1 MKSTQTENIINS
13 LDWRYATKLFDAT
26 KKLNDQQ
33 LELLLDAV
41 QLTPSSY
48 GLQPYQ
54 IIVVSDQAIKEQLK
68 AAAYGQTQ
76 LADASHVFVFATTK
90 NYTTVHVDEYAEN
103 IIKTRD
109 ISIDAIKGFVDVM
122 KGTVNSRN
130 QTELANW
137 NARQAYISLG
147 ILLQTASLTEI
158 DACPMEGF
166 DTAQFDKIL
175 GLEDKNLTS
184 VVIAPVVFRSEDD
197 AYQHLQKVR
206 KSKED
211 LFIHI

>member
-184 VVIAPVVFRSEDD
+184 VVIAPVGFRSEDD